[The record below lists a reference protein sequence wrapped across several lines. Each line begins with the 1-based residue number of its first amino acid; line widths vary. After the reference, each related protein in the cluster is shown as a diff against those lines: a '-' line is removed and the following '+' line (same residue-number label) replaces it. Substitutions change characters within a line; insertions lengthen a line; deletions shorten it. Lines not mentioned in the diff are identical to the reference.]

1 MTESLCQSLLHA
13 HAFSLCSSQG
23 HYDHFF
29 NSALPGNRASAI
41 PCLQKMQLQ
50 LHPTATKQPSEE
62 CLVHGIFV
70 NQNLKCCTLS
80 YKPLRV
86 SLRQKSLKRVALGCK
101 VATARNGD
109 QETDE
114 HRHPMGTEMSGHNT
128 RSRVPSPRCL

>member
-1 MTESLCQSLLHA
+1 MPTPSVSAVVKGTTIISLIQLCLGIA
-13 HAFSLCSSQG
+13 HLQYRAYKKCS
-23 HYDHFF
+23 Y
-29 NSALPGNRASAI
+29 NCI
-41 PCLQKMQLQ
+41 P
-50 LHPTATKQPSEE
+50 HPTATKQPSEE